1 MARGKDWKQAKV
13 SKVEGFKNVNRA
25 QQYTPV
31 PSAYGQGG
39 ESFINNIQGTE
50 QQDSTFGFGG
60 PPSPSDRTSIISSND
75 PMEPTSIQ
83 SQNATNARDDISIVT
98 GGGGSSMQND
108 ITVANV
114 TQTEPRTDQI
124 SFADVQSGAAT
135 TGYTP
140 GIDQPDRTQRETIQ
154 VDYNV
159 PGGATRTADVQTWKE
174 GDTYYSQYGEYGDS
188 MMASDAKPN
197 ADDNYSNQRF
207 WVQAETQK
215 GMGETDWNA
224 LDPTSK
230 ANKGEGIAIN
240 RGGVDMF
247 FGAKEE
253 KRGAIEGAFKE
264 QDFNKLWSGVKS
276 NIGTSM
282 GLHKRGYDYFGD
294 PTGEGVWDKGQD
306 QPFANYGQKSQS
318 TDMSKIFGF
327 YKDKHKKLGNKK
339 IVNEITAME
348 NRWTIGGKA
357 KTSKG
362 GGGATSGL
370 FGFNNKGPQSSDGK
384 NNPLSFYEDLNNKTK
399 NQKFYDM

>member
-60 PPSPSDRTSIISSND
+60 PPSPSDRISIIDAND

-98 GGGGSSMQND
+98 GGGSSMQND

-114 TQTEPRTDQI
+114 TQTEPANNIT
-124 SFADVQSGAAT
+124 FADVQSGAAT

-140 GIDQPDRTQRETIQ
+140 GIDQPDITQRETIQ

-174 GDTYYSQYGEYGDS
+174 GDTYYSQYGDS
-188 MMASDAKPN
+188 MMASDAKP
-197 ADDNYSNQRF
+197 DVDNQRF

-253 KRGAIEGAFKE
+253 KRGAITSAFKE

-294 PTGEGVWDKGQD
+294 PTGKGVWDKGQD
-306 QPFANYGQKSQS
+306 QPFASYGQKSQS

-327 YKDKHKKLGNKK
+327 YKDKHKGNKK
-339 IVNEITAME
+339 IVDEITAME

-357 KTSKG
+357 SKG

-399 NQKFYDM
+399 NQKLYDM

>member
-39 ESFINNIQGTE
+39 EASFINDIQ
-50 QQDSTFGFGG
+50 G

-98 GGGGSSMQND
+98 GGGSSMQND

-114 TQTEPRTDQI
+114 TETEPRTDQI
-124 SFADVQSGAAT
+124 SFVDVQSGAAT
-135 TGYTP
+135 SGYTP
-140 GIDQPDRTQRETIQ
+140 GIDQPERTQKETMQ
-154 VDYNV
+154 VDYNI
-159 PGGATRTADVQTWKE
+159 PGGETRTADVQTWKE

-197 ADDNYSNQRF
+197 AGNQKT
-207 WVQAETQK
+207 WIQAETQK
-215 GMGETDWNA
+215 GMAEDSKESALAWNA

-253 KRGAIEGAFKE
+253 KRGAITSAFKE
-264 QDFNKLWSGVKS
+264 QDFNKLWSSVKS
-276 NIGTSM
+276 NIGTSL
-282 GLHKRGYDYFGD
+282 GTHTRGFDYFGNASQENSD
-294 PTGEGVWDKGQD
+294 T
-306 QPFANYGQKSQS
+306 PFANYGQKSQS

-327 YKDKHKKLGNKK
+327 YKDKHKGNKK

-357 KTSKG
+357 STSKG

-370 FGFNNKGPQSSDGK
+370 FGFNNKGPQSSDVK